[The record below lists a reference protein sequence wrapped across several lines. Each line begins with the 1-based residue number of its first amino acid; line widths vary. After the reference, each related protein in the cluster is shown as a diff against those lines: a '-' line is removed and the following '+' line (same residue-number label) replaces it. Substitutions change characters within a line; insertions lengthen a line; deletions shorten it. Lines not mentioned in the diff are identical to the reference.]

1 LPSQKPLPGY
11 VRPGWER
18 KSAWKNQPASISF
31 KAAFSLGTGAVVVI
45 VTDIPDLKRSIIH
58 AAFGALKENQAVLDP
73 SLDGVYYL
81 VGTRQ
86 KCQPFSEG

>member
-1 LPSQKPLPGY
+1 M
-11 VRPGWER
+11 
-18 KSAWKNQPASISF
+18 
-31 KAAFSLGTGAVVVI
+31 VI

-58 AAFGALKENQAVLDP
+58 AAFDALKENQAVLDP

-81 VGTRQ
+81 VGIRQ